1 MIPTLQKEQQFLK
14 DLNDGLT
21 AMFDTLSDIQ
31 DLLLAHAQWIK
42 GELERMEK
50 DLKEQDATDVS

>member
-1 MIPTLQKEQQFLK
+1 MIEKEQQFLK

-21 AMFDTLSDIQ
+21 SMFDTLSDIQ

-42 GELERMEK
+42 GELKKMEA
-50 DLKEQDATDVS
+50 DLTEQDATDIL